1 MNHNKRILLLL
12 VALQMLFS
20 VKIYSQEEQTSFK
33 PSGKV
38 YGKVFSNFHYQLI
51 EENES
56 AFAVE
61 RAYIGYKHLLS
72 ENFTIN
78 LKLDI
83 GSPNQESS
91 YDILKRY
98 AYFKNAALIYSKNQ
112 LTLSF
117 GLIDLYQFKIQE
129 KFWGHRY
136 IYKSFMDEH
145 KFGASADLGASMR
158 YQLHDKI
165 SADLTVMNGEG
176 YNQLQADNAY
186 KTGFGVTFLPV
197 KGLTARFYID
207 YTEQTEIQTT
217 WTGFI
222 GYKLENIGN
231 VGIEY
236 NYQNNNKY
244 NKDHDLY
251 GFSSFATYDI
261 FEKWELFVRYDKLW
275 SNTIEGEQNQWN
287 ISKDG
292 SALIGGIQF
301 EPIKNIKIAANYQD
315 WYPYAKN
322 LENESYFYLNLEYK
336 F

>member
-1 MNHNKRILLLL
+1 MNNIQRIFL
-12 VALQMLFS
+12 LFS
-20 VKIYSQEEQTSFK
+20 ALLMFFSTKVISQEEQSAFA

-38 YGKVFSNFHYQLI
+38 YGKVFSNFHYQLA

-61 RAYIGYKHLLS
+61 RAYIGYEHLLS

-91 YDILKRY
+91 YDIIKRY
-98 AYFKNAALIYSKNQ
+98 AYFKNAALIYSKDK

-145 KFGASADLGASMR
+145 KFGASADLGASIS
-158 YQLHDKI
+158 YQVYDKV
-165 SADLTVMNGEG
+165 SADLTVINGEG

-186 KTGFGVTFLPV
+186 KTGFGITYLPV
-197 KGLTARFYID
+197 KGLTARFYVD

-217 WTGFI
+217 WTGFV
-222 GYKLENIGN
+222 GYKLKDIGKI
-231 VGIEY
+231 GAEY
-236 NYQNNNKY
+236 NFQHNNKY
-244 NKDHDLY
+244 YKDYDLY
-251 GFSSFATYDI
+251 GFSSYASYNI
-261 FEKWELFVRYDKLW
+261 FEKWELFARYDRLW
-275 SNTIEGEQNQWN
+275 SNTIDGEENQWN
-287 ISKDG
+287 IFKDG

-322 LENESYFYLNLEYK
+322 LENEAYFYLNLEYK